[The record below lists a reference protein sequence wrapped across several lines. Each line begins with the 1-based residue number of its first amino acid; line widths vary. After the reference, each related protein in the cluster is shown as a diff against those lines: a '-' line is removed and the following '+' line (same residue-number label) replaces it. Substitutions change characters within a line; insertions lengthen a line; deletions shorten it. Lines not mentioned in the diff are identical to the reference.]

1 MWAGS
6 LWRGGEA
13 CVSPG
18 APPLPSCGQRAQG
31 RRLGRPRAPTRQRDF
46 QTPSADAGF
55 TSPSRVASG
64 FWGSPKRSRGSGRPC
79 PLSSAH
85 AQRPATR
92 QGGRGVL
99 GTGRSRAAGTHP
111 AWWMWTPLLVG
122 LAGADWVSEDAVR
135 MRWGRAF
142 TVAWKGRGTR
152 DVDARLALGHGA
164 NRRCRS
170 SGFGG
175 RGLLTRELSHGSRS
189 PWLNTP
195 PASPCGWGD
204 TPAFLES
211 ICLCPLRLQ
220 GGPPRS
226 SPGPG

>member
-1 MWAGS
+1 MRRVLSPHGAGGARPAGGQVS
-6 LWRGGEA
+6 ADRLLGHVVGQAGAARAGRGRGA
-13 CVSPG
+13 SGVGGKRVSPG
-18 APPLPSCGQRAQG
+18 APPLPLSCGQRAQG
-31 RRLGRPRAPTRQRDF
+31 CRLSRPRAPTRQRDF

-92 QGGRGVL
+92 QGARGVL

-164 NRRCRS
+164 DRRCR
-170 SGFGG
+170 
-175 RGLLTRELSHGSRS
+175 
-189 PWLNTP
+189 
-195 PASPCGWGD
+195 
-204 TPAFLES
+204 
-211 ICLCPLRLQ
+211 
-220 GGPPRS
+220 
-226 SPGPG
+226 